1 MIKNKKNILI
11 TIILGLY
18 SNMYSQSDGIIN
30 SSANYSGYMSYN
42 TGEVFVVFKI
52 QNEDIISKPLETP
65 PKEKDNLLEDVDD
78 IIVYPNPVSV
88 ILNISSIS
96 GKPVAEIFIFSSEGK
111 MVLNQKVI
119 NNQIDLSRLAQGT
132 YILKTDVASP
142 KTFKIIKKWEK

>member
-52 QNEDIISKPLETP
+52 QNEDIVSKPLETP
-65 PKEKDNLLEDVDD
+65 PK
-78 IIVYPNPVSV
+78 
-88 ILNISSIS
+88 
-96 GKPVAEIFIFSSEGK
+96 
-111 MVLNQKVI
+111 
-119 NNQIDLSRLAQGT
+119 
-132 YILKTDVASP
+132 
-142 KTFKIIKKWEK
+142 